1 MDEPEITAVQSPSG
15 DWNFSSL
22 GSSPQEKTAPPPP
35 ATGAGTQRVPL
46 DLSVKRIR
54 VLNGRV
60 NVTADSGALETAG
73 LEQMNLEV
81 RDFSASSA
89 SPFTLAA
96 QLHGGGSFQL
106 DGKAGP
112 IDPKDS
118 AMTPVSMHAK
128 ASQVDLVATG
138 LNDVAPGVAGVV
150 SFDGS
155 GESDGKI

>member
-1 MDEPEITAVQSPSG
+1 
-15 DWNFSSL
+15 
-22 GSSPQEKTAPPPP
+22 
-35 ATGAGTQRVPL
+35 
-46 DLSVKRIR
+46 
-54 VLNGRV
+54 
-60 NVTADSGALETAG
+60 
-73 LEQMNLEV
+73 
-81 RDFSASSA
+81 
-89 SPFTLAA
+89 
-96 QLHGGGSFQL
+96 LHGGGSFQL

-155 GESDGKI
+155 GESDGKILKLTGKLHGEKMKLVANGSPATRRSRWIMQSFMICGSIPARCQRRTSILEEPWRTSPELTRSRERP